1 MSVGENHGAA
11 RLKYFRDRAEIMEH
25 FKISRTRW
33 FIHRSGDHVYA
44 ESDLGNTIWAK
55 TILELQTLLES
66 AGVDPR
72 DIKII
77 REEFK

>member
-1 MSVGENHGAA
+1 MSAGEYHAA
-11 RLKYFRDRAEIMEH
+11 KNKYFRDRSEIMDL

-55 TILELQTLLES
+55 TILELQKLLES
-66 AGVDPR
+66 GGVDPR

>member
-1 MSVGENHGAA
+1 MSAGEYHAA
-11 RLKYFRDRAEIMEH
+11 KRKYFRDRSEIMDL

-66 AGVDPR
+66 GGVDPR